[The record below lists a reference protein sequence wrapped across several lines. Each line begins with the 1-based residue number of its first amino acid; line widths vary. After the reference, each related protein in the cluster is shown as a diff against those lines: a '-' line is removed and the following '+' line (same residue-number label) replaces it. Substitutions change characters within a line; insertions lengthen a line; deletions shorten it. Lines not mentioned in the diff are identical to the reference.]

1 MREETRQHLTEG
13 GSNMQFTMNTRD
25 DVARYWRYLRNNGK
39 RDQAVHARIGH
50 RAFHK
55 HCTSRADC
63 AYVK

>member
-1 MREETRQHLTEG
+1 
-13 GSNMQFTMNTRD
+13 MQFTMNTRD